1 MRLKSKKIFV
11 TFLIAL
17 LLIGSTLSL
26 RSDAEWKLLPKGY
39 TLQEDMI
46 AGDIDTARKTLEKLE
61 IQKATIEAQDNA
73 LRMLEQEMRS
83 INEDLAKAQIDL
95 KLLPQKLAEENR
107 LAQTN
112 AKTKGLIIGVL
123 VTAAIAL
130 LVGR

>member
-1 MRLKSKKIFV
+1 
-11 TFLIAL
+11 
-17 LLIGSTLSL
+17 L

-130 LVGR
+130 LVGDRSENARGYHIS

>member
-11 TFLIAL
+11 TFLIAM

-73 LRMLEQEMRS
+73 LRMLEQEMRF

-95 KLLPQKLAEENR
+95 KSLPQKLAEENR